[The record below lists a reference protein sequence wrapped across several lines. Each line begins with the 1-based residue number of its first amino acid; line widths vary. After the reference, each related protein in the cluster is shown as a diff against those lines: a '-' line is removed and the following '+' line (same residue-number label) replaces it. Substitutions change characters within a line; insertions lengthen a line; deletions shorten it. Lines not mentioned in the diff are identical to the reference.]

1 MKNNKLLNVLDKVGI
16 GLVLLFA
23 LLLRSNLSYR
33 TAFIDEA
40 MNIFYGQEMLHG
52 RPTYIQD
59 FHMGFAA
66 LTQIPMALADQAG
79 GLEFARG
86 LSVVLGLLTVLFV
99 MLTARKVYGKIAGF
113 IAGGIIAAYAPA
125 IFTSTFAHYDA
136 WSTCFASLAVYL
148 WVVALSDNKDHLLA
162 LGSLAMVLAMLA
174 KYTAVVVAA
183 SAVAYGVVLA
193 IFVLVTRKRRED
205 ESEPLQLSGSVI
217 ARKLLFGL
225 LPFLLVLVYLLFLR
239 VSLMRTW
246 QTTIITRHAADPI
259 TTRILIV
266 RDFAYY
272 IWLPFLVSLPALFW
286 RKKRAFSV
294 GFLVLGLSAILYHL
308 FNNDTWQI
316 HKHSIYM
323 ATNLAVLASASVTMV
338 AAELFRRRP
347 SQVAGGLIAGAFGLV
362 MVAYLAIFAQGNIAE
377 LRTYWPDTTELM
389 AYLREN
395 VQDGDEI
402 LMEAGDVGRYYL
414 ITRGLPGH
422 TPQRIVDTWYYKD
435 ELGEGL
441 GAYQRSIEAK
451 KFAFI
456 VFSNLHTPELNKQL
470 LEFMKGRYQ
479 LDRSFQAS
487 IWYSR
492 PNPVQFDVYR
502 PIP

>member
-1 MKNNKLLNVLDKVGI
+1 MKNHKLLNVLDKVGI

-40 MNIFYGQEMLHG
+40 MNIFYGQEMLQGH
-52 RPTYIQD
+52 PTYIQD

-66 LTQIPMALADQAG
+66 FTQIPMALADQIG

-86 LSVVLGLLTVLFV
+86 LSVVLGLMTVLFV

-113 IAGGIIAAYAPA
+113 IAGGIVAAYAPA

-148 WVVALSDNKDHLLA
+148 WVVALVDNKDHLLA

-183 SAVAYGVVLA
+183 SAITYGIVLA
-193 IFVLVTRKRRED
+193 ILVLVTRKGRN
-205 ESEPLQLSGSVI
+205 ESEPFQFSGPAV

-225 LPFLLVLVYLLFLR
+225 LPFLLVLVYLLFLKE
-239 VSLMRTW
+239 SLVRAW

-294 GFLVLGLSAILYHL
+294 GLLVLGLSAILYHL

-323 ATNLAVLASASVTMV
+323 AANLAILASGSIALAVE
-338 AAELFRRRP
+338 ELSRRRL
-347 SQVAGGLIAGAFGLV
+347 SQVASAMVAGAFGLV
-362 MVAYLAIFAQGNIAE
+362 MVAYLAIFAQSNIAE

-414 ITRGLPGH
+414 ITRGFPGH
-422 TPQRIVDTWYYKD
+422 IPQRIVDTWYYKD

-456 VFSNLHTPELNKQL
+456 VFSNLHTPELNRQL
-470 LEFMKGRYQ
+470 LEFLQGRYQ
-479 LDRSFQAS
+479 PDRSFQAS

-492 PNPVQFDVYR
+492 PNRVQFDVYR
-502 PIP
+502 LVP